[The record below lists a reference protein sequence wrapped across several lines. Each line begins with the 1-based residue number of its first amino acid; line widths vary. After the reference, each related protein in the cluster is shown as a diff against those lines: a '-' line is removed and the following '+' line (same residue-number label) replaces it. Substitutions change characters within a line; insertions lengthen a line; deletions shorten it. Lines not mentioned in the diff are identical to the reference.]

1 MKIWATI
8 TDDEWTQLEPYVT
21 CEFQNPMED
30 EFVFLDPDPML
41 FWRLAS
47 MGIPF
52 GISDR

>member
-8 TDDEWTQLEPYVT
+8 SDDEWAILEPYVN
-21 CEFQNPMED
+21 CHFQNPMED
-30 EFVFLDPDPML
+30 EFEFFDPPPML

-52 GISDR
+52 GVSES

>member
-1 MKIWATI
+1 ME
-8 TDDEWTQLEPYVT
+8 DEWQQLEPYIT

-30 EFVFLDPDPML
+30 EFVFFDPPKML

-52 GISDR
+52 GVSEH